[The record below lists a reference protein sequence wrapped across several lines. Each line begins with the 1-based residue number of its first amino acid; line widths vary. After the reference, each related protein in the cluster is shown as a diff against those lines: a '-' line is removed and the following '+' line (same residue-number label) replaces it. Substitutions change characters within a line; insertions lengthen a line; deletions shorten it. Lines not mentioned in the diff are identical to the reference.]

1 MKRRSLRARVSELIW
16 RLAHV
21 ETFADLAAIAA
32 PVARLTARSR
42 RGPQAHRALV
52 CAHEQT
58 RFRLT
63 DRLWGGL
70 LSTLRQAAEQ
80 VSRVFASLAR
90 VFAPRA
96 S

>member
-1 MKRRSLRARVSELIW
+1 MKRRSLRTRVSELIW

-21 ETFADLAAIAA
+21 ETFADLADLAT

-42 RGPQAHRALV
+42 RDPQTHRALI

-70 LSTLRQAAEQ
+70 LSTLRRAAEQ
-80 VSRVFASLAR
+80 VSFAFASLAR
-90 VFAPRA
+90 AFAPRA

>member
-21 ETFADLAAIAA
+21 ETFADIADLAA
-32 PVARLTARSR
+32 PLARLTAISR
-42 RGPQAHRALV
+42 RDPQAHKALV
-52 CAHEQT
+52 CAHAET

-63 DRLWGGL
+63 DRFWGGL
-70 LSTLRQAAEQ
+70 LSALRRAAEQ
-80 VSRVFASLAR
+80 VSLAFASFAR
-90 VFAPRA
+90 AFAPRA